1 MAHHAS
7 VRKCQISAPQEYF
20 LRSGCST
27 WRTWVLSQASES
39 SDQPFWPDAPWTP
52 CVCMLTSFTAGQ
64 SHQESTHGD
73 ISSLKV
79 SFFFF
84 NLLTETILYLK
95 HFKTILNFHNSEP
108 DHVLQRI
115 VTTAM
120 ISDLHDLNYREN
132 YNWHLHQMLWMPS
145 DSLRSRRRCGT
156 SLSDC
161 VRVCIFASVNSQ
173 A

>member
-1 MAHHAS
+1 MPDFS
-7 VRKCQISAPQEYF
+7 PSGILSQKRLLYLKNVGIVPGEGF
-20 LRSGCST
+20 WILRPAILTGCSLNT
-27 WRTWVLSQASES
+27 LCVYADLVHRWPVS
-39 SDQPFWPDAPWTP
+39 SGKYTRRHLFTKSFLFFLTFWQKQY
-52 CVCMLTSFTAGQ
+52 C
-64 SHQESTHGD
+64 
-73 ISSLKV
+73 
-79 SFFFF
+79 
-84 NLLTETILYLK
+84 LK
-95 HFKTILNFHNSEP
+95 HFKIILNFHNSEP

-145 DSLRSRRRCGT
+145 DSLRSCRRCGT